1 MTDISFNEMFPS
13 KYLKSADLKGR
24 EITLTISHIKMEVL
38 GDDEEPKP
46 VLYFNRAKKGFACNK
61 TNGTVLFEAF
71 GEPVAWPGKSI
82 TLFPARVQF
91 GAKMVDSIR
100 VKIPQV
106 ETSALPAKPA
116 HEPPPSEFDKADDTS
131 DEIPF

>member
-1 MTDISFNEMFPS
+1 MTNISFNEMFPS

-24 EITLTISHIKMEVL
+24 EVTLTISHIKMEVL

-61 TNGTVLFEAF
+61 TNGTVLFEAY

-100 VKIPQV
+100 VKIPQT
-106 ETSALPAKPA
+106 ETAAPAKPV
-116 HEPPPSEFDKADDTS
+116 HEPPPAEFDQRDG
-131 DEIPF
+131 DEVPF